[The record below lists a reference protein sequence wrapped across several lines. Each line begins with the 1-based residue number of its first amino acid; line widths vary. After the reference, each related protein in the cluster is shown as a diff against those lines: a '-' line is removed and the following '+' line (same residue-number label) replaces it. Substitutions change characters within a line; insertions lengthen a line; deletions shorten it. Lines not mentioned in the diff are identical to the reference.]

1 MAKLLKRSGGGSQD
15 PLEAQIEEE
24 AVSEMPLTEKEFIPT
39 GNFEYI
45 VSTGSTL
52 LDLAISG
59 TRVYGGGIPGGVLIE
74 IYGPSGVGK
83 TACLAEI
90 AARVQKNGGSI
101 HFMDPEARLDKEYM
115 RIYGAEIDKK
125 NYSMP
130 DTVEEVF
137 DFLTTW
143 KPSAPKPPIPN
154 AVLADSL
161 AALSTALEMEKGD
174 KMGQRRAKM
183 FSQGMRVLCRTITKS
198 NMILACSNQIRQ
210 GDYGVTTPGG
220 FAIPFY
226 ASIRIQL
233 GYSKPRD
240 ITKSVTFKG
249 KSHEQIVGVNTI
261 AKVVKNSTDIPYRE
275 AYLPLVFN
283 YGFDDIRAN
292 LQFNKNIEGGTV
304 YNAVDREYQAMND
317 AIYHIEKQSLE
328 KPLRDETIKLWLQLQ
343 EKFKVERKRKL

>member
-1 MAKLLKRSGGGSQD
+1 MAKLLKRSGGGSKD

-24 AVSEMPLTEKEFIPT
+24 AASETPLTEREFIPT
-39 GNFEYI
+39 GNFDYCI
-45 VSTGSTL
+45 STGSTL

-59 TRVYGGGIPGGVLIE
+59 TKVHGGGIPGGVLIE

-137 DFLTTW
+137 DFISTW
-143 KPSAPKPPIPN
+143 KPSMSNPPN

-210 GDYGVTTPGG
+210 GEYGITTPGG

-233 GYSKPRD
+233 GFSKPRD
-240 ITKSVTFKG
+240 ITKTVTFKG

-261 AKVVKNSTDIPYRE
+261 ARVVKNSTDIPYRE
-275 AYLPLVFN
+275 AYLPLIFR

-292 LQFNKNIEGGTV
+292 LQFVKNIEGGSV
-304 YNAVDREYQAMND
+304 YKAVDREYQAMND
-317 AIYHIEKQSLE
+317 AIYHIEKAGLE
-328 KPLRDETIKLWLQLQ
+328 KPLKDTTISLWLQLQ